1 MNATTTPATHRRA
14 TNRPVAGRAAGGG
27 LPGAIA
33 AEWTKVWTVRATWWN
48 LAGAGVL
55 MGLVAMQMSIYV
67 ANGNTNDDP
76 ADDQGVAGVGLMA
89 IQAVDFAQFP
99 LIALAMLLI
108 TAECASGAIRT
119 TLQCTPR
126 HGTML
131 LSKIVVAV
139 AVCGVAGVV
148 LAMLGSAVG
157 AVLLGRWGSFEPL
170 EWTGDMLSVGCYM
183 ALIGVFA
190 LGIGAALRSSVG
202 TLVTVFLIVV
212 MLPMLLGGSGIDVLE
227 DIAAFMPGPAGAS
240 FMRRESDVY
249 PDWAG
254 LPILAAWAFAAAAT
268 GYSVMRRR
276 DA

>member
-1 MNATTTPATHRRA
+1 MNA
-14 TNRPVAGRAAGGG
+14 
-27 LPGAIA
+27 IA
-33 AEWTKVWTVRATWWN
+33 SEWTKVWTVRSTWWN
-48 LAGAGVL
+48 LIGACAL
-55 MGLVAMQMSIYV
+55 MGLVALQMSIYV

-76 ADDQGVAGVGLMA
+76 ADDEGVVGIGLMA
-89 IQAVDFAQFP
+89 IQSVDFAQFP

-108 TAECASGAIRT
+108 TAEYASGAIRT

-126 HGTML
+126 HGPML
-131 LSKIVVAV
+131 LSKAVVAFV
-139 AVCGVAGVV
+139 VCGAGGVV
-148 LAMLGSAVG
+148 LAVLGSIVG
-157 AVLLGRWGSFEPL
+157 AVMLGRWGSFAPL

-212 MLPMLLGGSGIDVLE
+212 MLPMLLGSSGIDVLE
-227 DIAAFMPGPAGAS
+227 DIAAVMPGPAGTS

-254 LPILAAWAFAAAAT
+254 LPILTAWAFAAAAT